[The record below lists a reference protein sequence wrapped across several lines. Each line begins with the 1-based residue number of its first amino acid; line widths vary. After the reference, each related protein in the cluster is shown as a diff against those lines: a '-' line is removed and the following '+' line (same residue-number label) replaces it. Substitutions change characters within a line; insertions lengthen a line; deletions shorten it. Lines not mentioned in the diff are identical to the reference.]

1 MGVGAFAPGLVS
13 VVAGA
18 CGVELAGG
26 CVFGTEVC
34 GTPEPGFGVAGLDC
48 APATNAD
55 RMANKTTNKALGERC
70 IVFIDTALKV
80 TQEPIKITG
89 LANMVQQTWFSEIWF
104 SEQSLGCTEQQLRW
118 QEKL

>member
-1 MGVGAFAPGLVS
+1 
-13 VVAGA
+13 VAGA

-55 RMANKTTNKALGERC
+55 RTANRTTNKALRKRC
-70 IVFIDTALKV
+70 IVFIDTASKLLRN
-80 TQEPIKITG
+80 PFKITG
-89 LANMVQQTWFSEIWF
+89 LANMVQQIWFSKIWF
-104 SEQSLGCTEQQLRW
+104 SEQSLGCTKQQLGW